1 MKKLLSIFASLLIT
15 FAASATDFVEGQHYV
30 KFADKASEEPKVTEF
45 FSFYCGH
52 CFAFEPLAK
61 TLKAN
66 SELAGFKFEK
76 SHVDFLPMAEKDQQF
91 MLSKALVI
99 AEELDRPDIIDEIFK
114 QIHVAKDVPENV
126 SDVAMIFSKAGI
138 SSDEFNDLFES
149 FTVIQKAQEMVEA
162 QAYFNQ
168 AGVLKGVPTF
178 IINEQYVVRPE
189 GFKGIKTYDEFF
201 QKVEEL
207 TTFLLRK

>member
-30 KFADKASEEPKVTEF
+30 KFADKASDEPKVTEF

-61 TLKAN
+61 TLRAN
-66 SELAGFKFEK
+66 SEIAGYKFEK

-99 AEELDRPDIIDEIFK
+99 AEKLERVDIIDEIFK
-114 QIHVAKDVPENV
+114 QIHVNRKAPQGVEDV
-126 SDVAMIFSKAGI
+126 SKIFSDSGI
-138 SSDEFNDLFES
+138 SNEKFTDLFDS
-149 FTVIQKAQEMVEA
+149 FTVIQKAQEMVES

-168 AGVLKGVPTF
+168 IGVLKGVPTF
-178 IINEQYVVRPE
+178 IVNEQYVIRPE
-189 GFKGIKTYDEFF
+189 GFKGIKTYEEFF
-201 QKVEEL
+201 EKVEEL
-207 TTFLLRK
+207 TTYLTRK